1 MNYKVQHITNKN
13 KLINR
18 NMKAEY
24 ITIHSTGNP
33 SSTAQNERD
42 NLNRSNNTT
51 STGFHIVV
59 DETQAI
65 ECIPLDKVAY
75 HAGDGKNGLG
85 NTKSIG
91 IEMCES
97 GNREKVINNTVKLV
111 AQMLYDR
118 KWEINKLKRHYDWS
132 GKNCPRIMSA
142 NNWKEW
148 DRFKFNVN
156 KELVLLKQG
165 GKNTVTDKNK
175 PSDWAKK
182 EWEWAKKQ
190 GLLDGKRP
198 KDNLTRE
205 EFAIV
210 LYRIFENQRRMRM

>member
-13 KLINR
+13 KLTNR

-33 SSTAQNERD
+33 NSTAQNERD
-42 NLNRSNNTT
+42 NLNRNTNTT

-59 DETQAI
+59 DEIQAI

-75 HAGDGKNGLG
+75 HAGDGRNGPG
-85 NTKSIG
+85 NTRSIG
-91 IEMCES
+91 VEMCES

-111 AQMLYDR
+111 AQMLHDR
-118 KWEINKLKRHYDWS
+118 NWTINRLQRHYDWS

-156 KELVLLKQG
+156 KELIFLNQG
-165 GKNTVTDKNK
+165 GYIVAKLEKWQKRQGEDAIRSLARKGIIDEPERWIK
-175 PSDWAKK
+175 ELKGKEIPDWAL
-182 EWEWAKKQ
+182 WSII
-190 GLLDGKRP
+190 D
-198 KDNLTRE
+198 
-205 EFAIV
+205 
-210 LYRIFENQRRMRM
+210 RITK